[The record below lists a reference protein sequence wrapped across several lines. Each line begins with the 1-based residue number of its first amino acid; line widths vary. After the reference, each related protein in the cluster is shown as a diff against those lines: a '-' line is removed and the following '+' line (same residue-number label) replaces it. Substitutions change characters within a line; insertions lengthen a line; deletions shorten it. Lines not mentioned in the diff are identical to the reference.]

1 MFSSLGTAFASQADN
16 HSRSNQL
23 FALHAARSTQACQH
37 TEPMAYA
44 KVWRKDEA
52 YISTLRQSYRTI

>member
-1 MFSSLGTAFASQADN
+1 MYSSLGTAMANYADS

-23 FALHAARSTQACQH
+23 FTLHAGRPVQASQH
-37 TEPMAYA
+37 TAPVAYA
-44 KVWRKDEA
+44 SVWRKDEQ